1 MEELKEK
8 ETEIV
13 LSKNNNEKTQLG
25 LSQTTAE
32 SLQATEIAADE
43 IKKQN
48 FWQQLFSTHKN
59 EQALAENDKR
69 ISKVIKDILNFCFLV
84 ASAETIRK
92 EEYEDLTNRMI
103 GFDEYINSQIQMQV
117 KFKQAYEKMQE
128 RQAVQ
133 ENLQGKVNKLIE
145 ENEKLKKETEVLKK
159 LSIGALA
166 IGVIAVL
173 LVIIL

>member
-1 MEELKEK
+1 
-8 ETEIV
+8 
-13 LSKNNNEKTQLG
+13 
-25 LSQTTAE
+25 
-32 SLQATEIAADE
+32 
-43 IKKQN
+43 
-48 FWQQLFSTHKN
+48 
-59 EQALAENDKR
+59 
-69 ISKVIKDILNFCFLV
+69 
-84 ASAETIRK
+84 
-92 EEYEDLTNRMI
+92 
-103 GFDEYINSQIQMQV
+103 MQV

>member
-103 GFDEYINSQIQMQV
+103 GFD
-117 KFKQAYEKMQE
+117 
-128 RQAVQ
+128 
-133 ENLQGKVNKLIE
+133 
-145 ENEKLKKETEVLKK
+145 
-159 LSIGALA
+159 
-166 IGVIAVL
+166 
-173 LVIIL
+173 